1 MMDAIRNILQRLR
14 MMIGRGRVTFLD
26 DSGPAQVV
34 QVQFGPL
41 ETNDCL
47 RLAEFGFAS
56 NPPVGSDVAAVFI
69 SGDRSNGIVV
79 ATGNQTLRLKNLL
92 PGESALYDALGKY
105 IYLTKNGIVIEAKG
119 QPVTINNA
127 STVTV
132 NAATEVVLNTPTLQ
146 VNGNIVASGDI
157 SDQNG
162 AKGTLQHI
170 RDDYDVHTHPDAQ
183 GGNTGVPSNTL

>member
-1 MMDAIRNILQRLR
+1 
-14 MMIGRGRVTFLD
+14 MMIGRGRVKFAD
-26 DSGPAQVV
+26 DSGSVQIV
-34 QVQFGPL
+34 QVQLGPL

-47 RLAEFGFAS
+47 RLAEFGFTS

-69 SGDRSNGIVV
+69 AGDRSNGIII

-105 IYLTKNGIVIEAKG
+105 VYLTENGIEIEANG
-119 QPVTINNA
+119 QPVTVNNA

-132 NAATEVVLNTPTLQ
+132 NAATEVVLNTPNLQ
-146 VNGNIVASGDI
+146 VNGNITASGDI

-170 RDDYDVHTHPDAQ
+170 RDNYDIHTHPDAQ
-183 GGNTGVPSNTL
+183 GGITGTPSNTL